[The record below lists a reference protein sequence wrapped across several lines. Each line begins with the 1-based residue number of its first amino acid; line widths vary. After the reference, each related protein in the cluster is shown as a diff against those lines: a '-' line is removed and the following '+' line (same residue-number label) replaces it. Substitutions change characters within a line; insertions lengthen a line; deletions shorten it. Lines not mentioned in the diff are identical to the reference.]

1 MQLPRPS
8 APFERLDV
16 RGESITLDTS
26 GNILVLPTGDAS
38 ILTGFNEYAIGRNP
52 LAAGTYTFTDDTDK
66 GTGLQNMFYPL
77 VCVYDSTGIH
87 ADFFLFTDRP
97 KNMSCVV
104 DSSGIIT
111 SLTLYPGNGNIYHG
125 RIIYSD
131 LTRDSNSSGI
141 PDFLDSSIPGSIT
154 TFLQSYDFSTLLV
167 TTLEGDFITTL
178 EGETWEVN

>member
-1 MQLPRPS
+1 MKLPRPS

-16 RGESITLDTS
+16 RGESIILDTS
-26 GNILVLPTGDAS
+26 GNILVLPTGDTS
-38 ILTGFNEYAIGRNP
+38 ILTGFNEYTIGRNP
-52 LAAGTYTFTDDTDK
+52 LTAGTYIFTDDPDA

-77 VCVYDSTGIH
+77 VCVYDSTDTK

-97 KNMSCVV
+97 KNLSCVV
-104 DSSGIIT
+104 DSSGVIT
-111 SLTLYPGNGNIYHG
+111 SITLYPGNGKIYRG

-131 LTRDSNSSGI
+131 LTRDTNNDGI
-141 PDFLDSSIPGSIT
+141 PDFLDSSISGSIT
-154 TFLQSYDFSTLLV
+154 NFLQSYDFSTLLV